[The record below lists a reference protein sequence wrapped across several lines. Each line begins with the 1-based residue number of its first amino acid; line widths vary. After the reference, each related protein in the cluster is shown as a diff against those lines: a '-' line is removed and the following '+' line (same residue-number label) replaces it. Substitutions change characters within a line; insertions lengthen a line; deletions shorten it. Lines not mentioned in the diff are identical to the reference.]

1 MADLFGILAAFAS
14 GWGLFELSE
23 FRRRWTN
30 GRTIRRSVV
39 AELGSVEIVLS
50 AALVDLY
57 KAADDLD
64 SAVVEYLWLRDI
76 ARYPYPISETV
87 KVASDEQI
95 KELFRL
101 EPKIKTWDAPDI
113 PLPVLDGVLSGG
125 VLGFSAREVTLLS
138 EIKRQI
144 YFLSYRN
151 QVMKEYR
158 LLLLTTKDD
167 PEGTARIKAELNSC
181 LNVFRNGAI
190 NTLKQVREGLKV
202 LSNSSDPIGYLK
214 HRFTPL
220 WGRVMLRIA
229 RK

>member
-23 FRRRWTN
+23 FRRRWMN
-30 GRTIRRSVV
+30 GRAIRRSVV
-39 AELGSVEIVLS
+39 AELGSVEVVLS
-50 AALVDLY
+50 STLVDLY
-57 KAADDLD
+57 MAADDLD

-76 ARYPYPISETV
+76 ARFPYPISETV
-87 KVASDEQI
+87 KAASYEEI
-95 KELFRL
+95 KEVFRR

-125 VLGFSAREVTLLS
+125 VLGFSAIEAALLS
-138 EIKRQI
+138 EIKRQT

-167 PEGTARIKAELNSC
+167 SEGTARIKAELNSC
-181 LNVFRNGAI
+181 LNTFRNGAI
-190 NTLKQVREGLKV
+190 NTLKKVREGLKV

-214 HRFTPL
+214 HRFASL
-220 WGRVMLRIA
+220 WGRVVQSIA